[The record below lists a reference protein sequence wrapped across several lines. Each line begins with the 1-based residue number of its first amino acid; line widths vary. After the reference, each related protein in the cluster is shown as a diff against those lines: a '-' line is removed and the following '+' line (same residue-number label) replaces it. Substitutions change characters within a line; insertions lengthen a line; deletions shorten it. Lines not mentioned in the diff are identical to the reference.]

1 MALAGLFGKDRRAG
15 SPGDAELHEMEIGGR
30 LVAVTLKPNARA
42 RRFILRMEKSGS
54 GARVTMPASAS
65 TLDALDFVR
74 RHSDWIAERIGAMPM
89 PVPFAPDAL
98 IPLRGVEHRIV
109 HAPGRRG
116 TVIVLNQENGGVAEL
131 HVSGGEDH
139 LARRLKDWLK
149 REAKRD
155 LTAAVERYATLL
167 DVRHGRISLR
177 DQSSRWGSCSS
188 NGTLSFSWRLILA
201 PSDILDYVAAHE
213 AAHLIEMNHSPA
225 FWAHVKRVCP
235 HTQASKRWLKANG
248 AGLHR
253 YGAD

>member
-1 MALAGLFGKDRRAG
+1 MALAGLFGKDRSAR
-15 SPGDAELHEMEIGGR
+15 SRGDAELHEVEIGGR

-42 RRFILRMEKSGS
+42 RRFILRMEKSGT

-65 TLDALDFVR
+65 TVDALDFVR
-74 RHSDWIAERIGAMPM
+74 RHSDWIAERIGAMPT
-89 PVPFAPDAL
+89 PVRFVPGAL
-98 IPLRGVEHRIV
+98 IPVRGVEHRIV
-109 HAPGRRG
+109 HALRRRG
-116 TVIVLNQENGGVAEL
+116 TVTVQDPENGSAPILEVA
-131 HVSGGEDH
+131 GGEDH

-155 LTAAVERYATLL
+155 LASAVERYAGLL

-201 PSDILDYVAAHE
+201 PPDILDYVAAHE
-213 AAHLIEMNHSPA
+213 VAHLIEMNHSPA

-235 HTQASKRWLKANG
+235 HTPASKRWLKVNG

-253 YGAD
+253 YGA

>member
-1 MALAGLFGKDRRAG
+1 
-15 SPGDAELHEMEIGGR
+15 
-30 LVAVTLKPNARA
+30 
-42 RRFILRMEKSGS
+42 MEKSGA
-54 GARVTMPASAS
+54 GARVTMPSSAS
-65 TLDALDFVR
+65 TRDALDFVR
-74 RHSDWIAERIGAMPM
+74 RHSDWIADRIGAMPA
-89 PVPFAPDAL
+89 PVPFAPNAL
-98 IPLRGVEHRIV
+98 VPLRGIEHRVV
-109 HAPGRRG
+109 HASGRRG
-116 TVIVLNQENGGVAEL
+116 TVSVANAEQDRAPEL
-131 HVSGGEDH
+131 HVAGGEDH
-139 LARRLKDWLK
+139 IARRLKDWLK

-155 LTAAVERYATLL
+155 LAAAVEHYAALL

-201 PSDILDYVAAHE
+201 PPEILDYVAAHE
-213 AAHLIEMNHSPA
+213 VAHLIEMNHSPA